1 MSKKKRRRSRKTV
14 RLAPRKPG
22 PSQLVSGLSEAD
34 AAMRRKRWDQ
44 AREILEDLDRRY
56 TNRIEVLAGLVN
68 VYREL
73 HDTGRYQA
81 VCEQLLKLTPR
92 DPDITLMLAGAYLTN
107 MRPALALRTF
117 HRFLDRWPDHDQAGE
132 VRETVAD
139 IEAGVDDLLTDL
151 ELPGEDGLE
160 LATLHE
166 EAQSLLEQSRYS
178 QARKVAERLLHRRPD
193 FAPALNNVSLTYLA
207 EGRLNQAIATAQRV
221 LAFAPDNVHALSN
234 LTRYLCMS
242 GRVDE
247 AKQWAER
254 LKAIEPELVDISV
267 KKAEAL
273 SYVGDDQGVLD
284 AFSDAEQAGYLEPPF
299 ANPILYHMAAVAA
312 MRLGREAHARRYW
325 KQALKL
331 SPGLEL
337 VRDNLSDLRKPVGQ
351 RHGPWSFSF
360 PNWVTQKAI
369 DDLGQHLEPAFRR
382 NKKEE
387 AVTRAARRYLR
398 QHPEIVSLAPLLLDL
413 GDPMGREFALHI
425 SRAAGTP
432 EMQTALRD
440 FALSQR
446 GPDEMRNEAAR
457 IASEAGLL
465 PSGPVRLWMQGE
477 WREILLMAFELH
489 DEPDP
494 ECEPQV
500 EQWLAEATL
509 ALQRRD
515 ADEAERLLK
524 QALEIQPDVPALLN
538 NLAAAYEMQGRFPEA
553 EVIVRQLHQ
562 RYPDYVFACTN
573 LAQLCISRGKIDE
586 AESLLKPLLT
596 RRRFHFSEFAAF
608 CVAQIQLFLAQD
620 NLDSAHSWL
629 DMWASADPDHHDIA
643 DWRRRLAKP
652 KRRRRPFGQR
662 T

>member
-14 RLAPRKPG
+14 RPARYKSA

-44 AREILEDLDRRY
+44 AREILKDLDRRY
-56 TNRIEVLAGLVN
+56 PNRIEVLSALVN
-68 VYREL
+68 VYYEL
-73 HDTGRYQA
+73 HDMGRYQA
-81 VCEQLLKLTPR
+81 VCELLLKLTPH
-92 DPDITLMLAGAYLTN
+92 DHDITLALAGAYLAN
-107 MRPALALRTF
+107 MRPMLALRTF
-117 HRFLDRWPDHDQAGE
+117 HRFLDRWPDHERAGE
-132 VRETVAD
+132 VCETVAE
-139 IEAGVDDLLTDL
+139 IEAGADDFLADL
-151 ELPGEDGLE
+151 ELVGEDGLE
-160 LATLHE
+160 LAALHE
-166 EAQSLLEQSRYS
+166 EAQSLLEQSKYS

-193 FAPALNNVSLTYLA
+193 FAPALNNISLTYLA

-221 LAFAPDNVHALSN
+221 LAFAPDNFHALSN

-254 LKAIEPELVDISV
+254 LKAIESELVDIWV

-284 AFSDAEQAGYLEPPF
+284 AFSDAERAGYLEPPF
-299 ANPILYHMAAVAA
+299 VNPILYHLAAVAA
-312 MRLGREAHARRYW
+312 TRLGREDQARRYW

-337 VRDNLSDLRKPVGQ
+337 ARDNLSDLRKPVGE
-351 RHGPWSFSF
+351 RHAPWPFSF

-382 NKKEE
+382 GKEE
-387 AVTRAARRYLR
+387 AVTRATRRYLR
-398 QHPEIVSLAPLLLDL
+398 QHPEIVNLVPLLFDRS
-413 GDPMGREFALHI
+413 DPMGREFALHI
-425 SRAAGTP
+425 ARAAGTP
-432 EMQTALRD
+432 EMRAALRD
-440 FALSQR
+440 FALSRR
-446 GPDEMRNEAAR
+446 GPDGMRNEAAR

-489 DEPDP
+489 EEPDP
-494 ECEPQV
+494 ERDPRV

-515 ADEAERLLK
+515 ADEAERLLE
-524 QALEIQPDVPALLN
+524 QALEIEPDVPALLN
-538 NLAAAYEMQGRFPEA
+538 NLAAAYEMQGRLPEA

-562 RYPDYVFACTN
+562 QYPDYVFARTGM
-573 LAQLCISRGKIDE
+573 AQLCIRRGEIDE
-586 AESLLKPLLT
+586 AEALLKPLLT
-596 RRRFHFSEFAAF
+596 QRRFHFSEFAAF
-608 CVAQIQLFLAQD
+608 CVAQIQLFMAQD
-620 NLDSAHSWL
+620 NLDAARSWF
-629 DMWASADPDHHDIA
+629 DTWASADPDHHAIA
-643 DWRRRLAKP
+643 EWRRRLDKA
-652 KRRRRPFGQR
+652 KRRRRLFR
-662 T
+662 HHD